1 MSDKQLIKWVGG
13 KTALLSHIIP
23 HIQDAS
29 RLLEPFFGSGAIAGG
44 FIEKP
49 AWYIAADIN
58 PVLVKVHQLVASH
71 DNTFSQALASW
82 FVDYRAAPEGGNEK
96 EADIEG
102 LTRADCSTL
111 SCSAVYY
118 CARREYNKRESV
130 DEEKAALFVF
140 LNRTCFRGLWRENK
154 AGKMNVPFGNYKAAT
169 AEVGNDELELMAG
182 LLNGIQ
188 LEVCGFEA
196 FLLKYKPALGD
207 VIYCDPPYWAPE
219 GGIFAS
225 YDKSGFGRKE
235 TERLLELLLI
245 AHRRGAKVVLS
256 NAPSDWLSDWCREAG
271 GSYTTISTRRRIKSK
286 GAHDMEDNEA
296 LVVLG

>member
-1 MSDKQLIKWVGG
+1 MSEKQLIKWAGG

-23 HIQDAS
+23 HLQGAR

-49 AWYIAADIN
+49 AYYIAADIN
-58 PVLVKVHQLVASH
+58 PVLIKVHQLVATR
-71 DNTFSQALASW
+71 NAEFRQALASW
-82 FVDYRAAPEGGNEK
+82 FAAYRAAPVDGTVLESEGSSRE
-96 EADIEG
+96 EA
-102 LTRADCSTL
+102 AAL
-111 SCSAVYY
+111 SPSAVYY
-118 CARREYNKRESV
+118 CARRQYNDRTEI
-130 DEEKAALFVF
+130 DAEKAALFVF

-154 AGKMNVPFGNYKAAT
+154 SGKMNVPFGNYKAAT
-169 AEVGNDELELMAG
+169 SEVGDEELNMMAER
-182 LLNGIQ
+182 LQGIQ
-188 LEVCGFEA
+188 LEVSGFEA

-235 TERLLELLLI
+235 TERLLELLLV

-256 NAPSDWLSDWCREAG
+256 NAPSDWLRDWCLAAG
-271 GSYTTISTRRRIKSK
+271 GEYTTISTRRRIKSK

-296 LVVLG
+296 VVVLG